1 MSGDS
6 NGRFHSCILEWL
18 VQFLTVLPAACLPR
32 QQCTLPWSNIRP
44 RWSAPPSWLRRSSGL
59 AIGVQPSCRLH
70 WLRSGLFA
78 RSRLGLPNT
87 TGVGFLGG
95 SSWWQLF
102 PLRFWPCGRST
113 RSCWIRR
120 LTEVRRT
127 QGSFSY
133 GGDDCAVRSLLSM
146 FSLVRPAPCRTSRCR
161 KQWKYRSLG
170 VARPNDSF
178 VHYCRF
184 MPLKQWGSTT

>member
-1 MSGDS
+1 MHIGMARSVSD
-6 NGRFHSCILEWL
+6 C
-18 VQFLTVLPAACLPR
+18 VVLAACLPG

-102 PLRFWPCGRST
+102 PLRFSPCGRST

-120 LTEVRRT
+120 LTEVRHT

-133 GGDDCAVRSLLSM
+133 GGTTACGASPIKYVFACGSFKFAHPKIILAGLG
-146 FSLVRPAPCRTSRCR
+146 FSS
-161 KQWKYRSLG
+161 G
-170 VARPNDSF
+170 
-178 VHYCRF
+178 
-184 MPLKQWGSTT
+184 